1 MADARA
7 ARAAARAA
15 GAGGDER
22 AYRSALAY
30 LYARTGGGSEYGLGR
45 TVALLAEMGD
55 PHLAVPAFH
64 VAGTNGKGSTVAA
77 LAAVLAAG
85 GRRVAAYTSPHLVD
99 FRERIVVGG
108 APIPAADVA
117 AFVGRWTPAAERLG
131 ATFFEVTTAMAF
143 DHFARA
149 GADVA
154 VVETGLGGRLDST
167 NVVRPAAAG
176 VTSIGLDHTELL
188 GDTLAAVAGEKAGIY
203 KPGAPAVVGEWDPEV
218 RAVLAGH
225 ARARGASAVRV
236 VAEECALSAVEV
248 GPAGTAFTLEAPFAP
263 APLALRTPLVG
274 AYQARNVAT
283 ALTMLD
289 AAGPPFRPAWDDVAA
304 ALARTRLAGRL
315 HRAGRYLFDVAHNPD
330 GARTTAAALPALA
343 PARPVHALVT
353 VLADKDWRGI
363 LAALAPVVD
372 RFVLSVAPTA
382 PANRVWAPREAAAF
396 AAERGWAAEVVD
408 DFDAALAR
416 AAAGAGTVLVT
427 GSFHTV
433 GDAMARLQVDPLG
446 G

>member
-1 MADARA
+1 
-7 ARAAARAA
+7 
-15 GAGGDER
+15 
-22 AYRSALAY
+22 
-30 LYARTGGGSEYGLGR
+30 
-45 TVALLAEMGD
+45 
-55 PHLAVPAFH
+55 VPTFH

-77 LAAVLAAG
+77 LVALLAAG
-85 GRRVAAYTSPHLVD
+85 GRRVGAYTSPHLVD
-99 FRERIVVGG
+99 FRERVVVAG
-108 APIPAADVA
+108 APIAAGRVVE
-117 AFVGRWTPAAERLG
+117 FVRRWTPEAERLG

-143 DHFARA
+143 DHFARS

-167 NVVRPAAAG
+167 NVVRPEAAG

-188 GDTLAAVAGEKAGIY
+188 GGTLAEIAAEKAGIY

-218 RAVLAGH
+218 RAALAGH
-225 ARARGASAVRV
+225 ARARGATPVRV
-236 VAEECALSAVEV
+236 VADECAVDAVEV
-248 GPAGTAFTLEAPFAP
+248 GPGGTAFTLAAPFAP
-263 APLALRTPLVG
+263 SPLALRTPLVG

-289 AAGPPFRPAWDDVAA
+289 AAGPPYRPAWDDVGA

-330 GARTTAAALPALA
+330 GARALAAALPAVA

-363 LAALAPVVD
+363 LAALAPAVD
-372 RFVLSVAPTA
+372 RFVLSAAPTA
-382 PANRVWAPREAAAF
+382 PAGRVWSPGEAAAF
-396 AAERGWAAEVVD
+396 AAARGWPAEAVG

-416 AAAGAGTVLVT
+416 AAEGAGTVLVT

>member
-1 MADARA
+1 
-7 ARAAARAA
+7 
-15 GAGGDER
+15 
-22 AYRSALAY
+22 
-30 LYARTGGGSEYGLGR
+30 
-45 TVALLAEMGD
+45 MGD

-77 LAAVLAAG
+77 LVALLGAR

-99 FRERIVVGG
+99 FRERVRVGG
-108 APIPAADVA
+108 APVPTGDVA
-117 AFVGRWTPAAERLG
+117 GFVARWTPTVERLG
-131 ATFFEVTTAMAF
+131 ATFFEATTAMAF

-167 NVVRPAAAG
+167 NVVRPVVAG

-188 GDTLAAVAGEKAGIY
+188 GDTLAAIAGEKAGIY
-203 KPGAPAVVGEWDPEV
+203 KPGAPAVVGEWDAAV
-218 RAVLAGH
+218 RGVLADG

-236 VAEECALSAVEV
+236 VAEECVIADVAV
-248 GPAGTAFTLEAPFAP
+248 GPHGTAFTLAAPFAP
-263 APLALRTPLVG
+263 APLALRTPLAG

-289 AAGPPFRPAWDDVAA
+289 AAGPPYRPAWDDVGA
-304 ALARTRLAGRL
+304 ALLRTRLAGRL

-330 GARTTAAALPALA
+330 GARALAAALPSLGA
-343 PARPVHALVT
+343 ARPVHALVT
-353 VLADKDWRGI
+353 VLADKDWRGM

-382 PANRVWAPREAAAF
+382 PADRVWSPAEAAAY
-396 AAERGWAAEVVD
+396 ATSRGWAAEVVD
-408 DFDAALAR
+408 DFGAALAR
-416 AAAGAGTVLVT
+416 AGEGAGTVLVT

-433 GDAMARLQVDPLG
+433 GDAMARLQVSPQG
-446 G
+446 A